1 MVHSSRSSSVTPA
14 HLLMV
19 DDNRLGL
26 LARKVVMEELGYRV
40 TSTTSSTDALE
51 RAGKDKFDLIITDYK
66 MPDMDGLVLIA
77 KLRELNL
84 NVPIILI
91 SGFADA
97 LGLDSHNTGADFVIQ
112 KSSNEVIHLVRTV
125 KSLLRRSL
133 VRKPPG
139 SQNGPKTKRKNA

>member
-1 MVHSSRSSSVTPA
+1 
-14 HLLMV
+14 MV